1 MFRIAFLRNML
12 IISLLLVTMLPL
24 YQLVFIHPS
33 YRDLL
38 TRETEVEAARL
49 VSFLVRS
56 LGLDDKRLG
65 SELMTP
71 DVLRQIELAV
81 QDPKLIKL
89 RVFSP
94 TGKIVYSTLPEEIGR
109 VNQRPY
115 FLQEV
120 ARGHIFSKVVRKDH
134 YTADGQHI
142 DQDVVE
148 TYVPVMTPHGF
159 GGAMEV
165 YYDITESQQRLGRL
179 TRHSVMI
186 LFGLGSSLL
195 LIILILLV
203 RARRFWFDRQKA
215 EEELK
220 QSHQILELRVQE
232 RTGQLL
238 MANQKLAEEVAEK
251 TRAQTAL
258 RQALAETEAEREKI
272 DGILSSVADGLLVV
286 DDERR
291 LVHMNRPAEEIFSL
305 SAASSL
311 GLKLEEVLPDTRLLS
326 PLLDCLQKKSG
337 IGHFDFP
344 RPAPQG
350 QLHGKIYQARCS
362 PLRNRQGETIGHIIL
377 VQDVSRERE
386 VERMKSEF
394 LAMAAHELHTP
405 ITTIMGYS
413 ELLASRPLEEFSP
426 EQSREFI
433 GYIHQKAEALARMV
447 DDLLDISRRE
457 AGHPLVLHLDRFDVC
472 ELLDRIAEIFPRDE
486 GHRLHLEVASRPLI
500 WPVDRVRF
508 EQLVGNL
515 LSNAVKYSPNGGDIH
530 VRARIEGDCLRLE
543 VEDQGIGMTPE
554 EQNHVF
560 ERFYRADSS
569 TTAVAGVGLGM
580 SVAQMIVDAHGGEI
594 RIESEKG
601 KGTLVIVLLPQR
613 PPGEEDD

>member
-1 MFRIAFLRNML
+1 MLRIAFLRNML
-12 IISLLLVTMLPL
+12 IISLLLVTVLPL
-24 YQLVFIHPS
+24 YQLVYIHPS

-38 TRETEVEAARL
+38 TRETEEEAARL

-56 LGLDDKRLG
+56 FHLGEDSRFG
-65 SELMTP
+65 TGLMNP
-71 DVLRQIELAV
+71 EVMRQIELAV
-81 QDPKLIKL
+81 QDPKLVKL
-89 RVFSP
+89 RIFSP
-94 TGKIVYSTLPEEIGR
+94 AGKIVYSTLPEEVGQ

-115 FLQEV
+115 FLQKV
-120 ARGHIFSKVVRKDH
+120 ARGHIFSKVIRKDH

-148 TYVPVMTPHGF
+148 TYVPVMTPRGF
-159 GGAMEV
+159 AGAIEV
-165 YYDITESQQRLGRL
+165 YYDITESQQRLSRL
-179 TRHSVMI
+179 TRHSVVI
-186 LFGLGSSLL
+186 LFGLGSSLFL
-195 LIILILLV
+195 VILALLV
-203 RARRFWFDRQKA
+203 RARRFWLDRQKA
-215 EEELK
+215 EDELK
-220 QSHQILELRVQE
+220 RSHQVLESRVQE

-238 MANQKLAEEVAEK
+238 LANQKLAEEVAEK
-251 TRAQTAL
+251 TRAQAAL

-291 LVHMNRPAEEIFSL
+291 LVHMNRPAEKIFSL
-305 SAASSL
+305 CAGSSL
-311 GLKLEEVLPDTRLLS
+311 GRKLEEILPDTRLLS
-326 PLLDCLQKKSG
+326 PLLDCLDQRGGSG
-337 IGHFDFP
+337 QFDFP

-350 QLHGKIYQARCS
+350 QGGDRIYQARCS
-362 PLRNRQGETIGHIIL
+362 PLRNRQGETNGHIIL

-413 ELLASRPLEEFSP
+413 ELLASRPLEDFSP

-433 GYIHQKAEALARMV
+433 GYIHQKAESLARMV

-457 AGHPLVLHLDRFDVC
+457 AGHPLVLHRSRLDVAVIL
-472 ELLDRIAEIFPRDE
+472 ERIATTFPRDE
-486 GHRLHLEVASRPLI
+486 GHRLHLQLASRPLV

-508 EQLVGNL
+508 EQLLGNL
-515 LSNAVKYSPNGGDIH
+515 LSNAVKYSPNGGNIW
-530 VRARIEGDCLRLE
+530 VRVRVEGDRLRLE
-543 VEDQGIGMTPE
+543 IEDQGIGMTPE

-594 RIESEKG
+594 RITSEKG
-601 KGTLVIVLLPQR
+601 KGTLVTVLLPA
-613 PPGEEDD
+613 GEADED